1 MVRKHKDNLFE
12 IVIPNR
18 IAILTGKAGM
28 EELEAAIKNKFN
40 AENMGNRIDIELIDM
55 KHQKVLNGK
64 AFIELRD
71 KTFRY
76 KAFLLSE
83 KAKDKEDPSL
93 GTEEVED
100 EWDCYL
106 KKDQIVAVD
115 IMLGTPD
122 DFEKHWN
129 ITVSCS
135 GRYSDID
142 IYFKFE
148 EKGKAI
154 KLQQAILNWVFGEEY

>member
-28 EELEAAIKNKFN
+28 EELEIAIKNKFETM
-40 AENMGNRIDIELIDM
+40 ENVRIEIELISM
-55 KHQKVLNGK
+55 KHQKVLQGK

-71 KTFRY
+71 KTLRY

-93 GTEEVED
+93 GTEEGED
-100 EWDCYL
+100 EWDCFL
-106 KKDQIVAVD
+106 RKDQIVAVD
-115 IMLGTPD
+115 IALGTPD
-122 DFEKHWN
+122 DFDKHWN

-135 GRYSDID
+135 GRYNDLD
-142 IYFKFE
+142 FYFKFE
-148 EKGKAI
+148 DKSKAI
-154 KLQQAILNWVFGEEY
+154 KFQQTILTWVFGEKY